1 MQACHSVCA
10 VLAHH
15 HGLVLLCPEIQL
27 LIQAVA
33 GSVHVAGKV
42 VPAVVAVD
50 ADDIHGAGG
59 DILRIVVLAADEGD
73 GAVLRVQL
81 MRQLIQRV
89 PVIVGILREVLQIR
103 LVAKAPQ
110 HHAGVVFVPMDH
122 LGKHLPVMLRKGIF
136 LVRIHR
142 CPAADAHRR
151 GLVHDQNTLP
161 VAQVVELLGVGVVAG
176 AHGIGVCPVDQV
188 HVLHVQYRVKA
199 ASMGGKVLVLAE
211 TFKIE
216 RLVVQKHLCA
226 PHLNAAHAKG
236 LVVDVCP
243 AGDVQGV
250 QVGRTGSGLP
260 EMHLRDGDRAFCT
273 LGACNGIAVRIQH
286 RDMDRRAAGGFDRIL
301 HRAVHG
307 GHYGHILDILFLG
320 GIEPHWAVDARIV
333 EEIKVRAILRCGGA
347 LSGFHAGDARVVRA
361 KEGRLS
367 VLVAHRQGA
376 VVYPVV
382 AGDGQQR
389 GLAGAQQ
396 GGNICFKGGKAAL
409 VLCNE
414 LAVQPDFCGVGHRAE
429 P

>member
-1 MQACHSVCA
+1 MHTQLGAAVPGEQPLFVAVHPHGALHGVVICKVPDKFSHKPRALVKLCIQTAVKFHLKLLAEHLGSGGVQTCHSVCT

-27 LIQAVA
+27 LIQTVA

-59 DILRIVVLAADEGD
+59 DIFRIVVLAADEGD
-73 GAVLRVQL
+73 RAVLRVQL

-142 CPAADAHRR
+142 RPAADAHRR
-151 GLVHDQNTLP
+151 GLVHHQNALP
-161 VAQVVELLGVGVVAG
+161 VAQVVEFLGVGVVAG

-188 HVLHVQYRVKA
+188 HVLHVQYRIKA
-199 ASMGGKVLVLAE
+199 ASMGGKVLVLAKALE
-211 TFKIE
+211 VK
-216 RLVVQKHLCA
+216 RLSVQKHLCA

-236 LVVDVCP
+236 LIVDIRP

-250 QVGRTGSGLP
+250 QVGRAGSGLQ
-260 EMHLRDGDRAFCT
+260 RCT
-273 LGACNGIAVRIQH
+273 SGMV
-286 RDMDRRAAGGFDRIL
+286 
-301 HRAVHG
+301 
-307 GHYGHILDILFLG
+307 
-320 GIEPHWAVDARIV
+320 IV
-333 EEIKVRAILRCGGA
+333 PSAPSALATALPSASSTVTWTGA
-347 LSGFHAGDARVVRA
+347 L
-361 KEGRLS
+361 
-367 VLVAHRQGA
+367 
-376 VVYPVV
+376 PVV
-382 AGDGQQR
+382 LTAYCTVPSTAGTTVTSSIYS
-389 GLAGAQQ
+389 L
-396 GGNICFKGGKAAL
+396 
-409 VLCNE
+409 
-414 LAVQPDFCGVGHRAE
+414 GVV
-429 P
+429 